1 MTDLTIDTIDPANL
15 APWLGADGWPQAL
28 ERLREDGY
36 LVFERVLDRPQV
48 AQIRAALAPHLTHS
62 GRNNFEGFRSQ
73 RVYALLAK
81 APEVIVPL
89 VVHPLALA
97 FAEAELGASCLLSAC
112 LAINTRPGESVQPWH
127 RDDGAISLP
136 MPRPALGISAFWAI
150 DDTTVLNGATE
161 IIPGSHRD
169 GHVLDQANIIGEARG
184 RTLAEPVGAGLGLD
198 PQPEE
203 DAQPVPLSAG
213 SLMITLGTL
222 LHRGG
227 ANRSDNDRLIITPQ
241 YCPGWVRQL
250 ENMILAV
257 PPEITTTLPRRVRQ
271 LLGYNIH
278 GAFMGY
284 VDGAHPER
292 RLP

>member
-1 MTDLTIDTIDPANL
+1 MTDLTIDTVDPVSL
-15 APWLGADGWPQAL
+15 APWVGSGGWSLAQ
-28 ERLREDGY
+28 ERLHRDGY
-36 LVFERVLDRPQV
+36 LVFEGVLDRARV
-48 AQIRAALAPHLTHS
+48 AQLRAALAPHLTHC

-81 APEVIVPL
+81 APEVIAPL
-89 VVHPLALA
+89 VAHPLALA
-97 FAEAELGASCLLSAC
+97 FAEAALGPSCLLSAC
-112 LAINTRPGESVQPWH
+112 LAINTHPGESVQPWH

-150 DDTTVLNGATE
+150 DDTTIENGATE

-169 GHVLDQANIIGEARG
+169 GHVLDQANIIGEAHG
-184 RTLAEPVGAGLGLD
+184 RTIPEPAGGDPSAD
-198 PQPEE
+198 PQPQA

-227 ANRSDNDRLIITPQ
+227 ANRSEHNRLIITPQ

-257 PPEITTTLPRRVRQ
+257 PPEIAATLPRRVRQ

-292 RLP
+292 HLP